1 MKKNKTH
8 TFLMIFALV
17 LGIGVFGSIQTINA
31 QQTKPKTEKK
41 QKQDD
46 DDNEKEPTPAE
57 QAKLAQKAKIT
68 KEEAQAIALKKVPG
82 EVIESE
88 IEKEK
93 GKLIW
98 SFDIRAENGK
108 IMDVEVDANTGTIL
122 KVEEDTED
130 ETGDDNGNTVRSSPN
145 KNALEK
151 AASEIKNTTAKVF
164 RKITG
169 S

>member
-1 MKKNKTH
+1 ML
-8 TFLMIFALV
+8 LMIFALV

-57 QAKLAQKAKIT
+57 QAKLAKKAKIT
-68 KEEAQAIALKKVPG
+68 KEEAQAIALKRVPG

-98 SFDIRAENGK
+98 SFDIRSSDGK
-108 IMDVEVDANTGTIL
+108 IFDVEIDAKDGKIL
-122 KVEEDTED
+122 KVEEDAEGD
-130 ETGDDNGNTVRSSPN
+130 NDNDQSRETSRG
-145 KNALEK
+145 KNVF
-151 AASEIKNTTAKVF
+151 AKIY
-164 RKITG
+164 RKIKP
-169 S
+169 

>member
-8 TFLMIFALV
+8 TLLMIFTLV
-17 LGIGVFGSIQTINA
+17 LGIGVFGSIQTVNA

-46 DDNEKEPTPAE
+46 DDDEKEPTPAE
-57 QAKLAQKAKIT
+57 QAKLAKKAKIT

-98 SFDIRAENGK
+98 SFDIRSSSDGK
-108 IMDVEVDANTGTIL
+108 IFDVEIDAKDGKIL
-122 KVEEDTED
+122 KVEEDAE
-130 ETGDDNGNTVRSSPN
+130 DDNDNGQSRETSRG
-145 KNALEK
+145 KNVF
-151 AASEIKNTTAKVF
+151 AKIY
-164 RKITG
+164 RKIK